1 MNAVLPDNEVNKE
14 IASRLHNS
22 EVDGLTFP
30 LYVSRVTSGNPK
42 QYFLI
47 NTQLNNQEFNKCG
60 NGWENSTEIQ
70 VIVRQPKN
78 TGSKVLL
85 NNATQ
90 EVLSQLADFSL
101 PSSTGLKVNRVE
113 LSVANELVDERGN
126 EIVYQKI
133 IRLETSIR

>member
-22 EVDGLTFP
+22 EVDGVTFP

-42 QYFLI
+42 QYFFI

>member
-101 PSSTGLKVNRVE
+101 PVLTGLKVNRVE